1 MLIARVV
8 GSAVSTV
15 KAGKL
20 GGFKLLIVQ
29 EVSAGNEPIKDRA
42 PFVAVDTVGAG
53 EGELVF
59 VITGSSARYTDRTE
73 NVPVDAAIVAIVD
86 SLEIDGKTTFR
97 KG

>member
-1 MLIARVV
+1 MIIARVV
-8 GSAVSTV
+8 GSAVATV

-20 GGFKLLIVQ
+20 SGFKLLIVQ
-29 EVSAGNEPIKDRA
+29 EVTANNKPLADRA

-59 VITGSSARYTDRTE
+59 VITGSSARYTDVTE

-86 SLEIDGKTTFR
+86 SLEVDGETSFR
-97 KG
+97 KA